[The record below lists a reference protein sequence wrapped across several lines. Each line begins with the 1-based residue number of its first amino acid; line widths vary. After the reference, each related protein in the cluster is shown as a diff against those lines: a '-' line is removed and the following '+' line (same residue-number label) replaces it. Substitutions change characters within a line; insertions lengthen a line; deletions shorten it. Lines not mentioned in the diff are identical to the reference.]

1 MTRENNELHRAKRRA
16 PGLILR
22 GMCMGIADVIPGV
35 SGGTVALI
43 MGIYDELVRTI
54 ASVDG
59 RVLKALVHFRLREV
73 FILLNASFLFPL
85 LIGIILAIA
94 LFAKIIT
101 YMLTTFPQ
109 PLWGFFTGLILASAV
124 YVFRQIEGRLD
135 LIRIS
140 VLLLGAFFGY
150 GITLLVP
157 VETGTENFKF
167 LLAGMIAICAMI
179 LPGISGSFLLVIMG
193 KYQQVFGAIHER
205 NYEIIFLFVVGAVV
219 GLLIFSRLLK
229 RLLLRFQPATM
240 AFLVGLMLGSIR
252 KVWPFRKILEER
264 LVGSKVIV
272 LQDECILPS
281 SMTNEVWTTIIVSFL
296 GFGLVFLLERLGK
309 RQLS

>member
-1 MTRENNELHRAKRRA
+1 MTRENKELYRAKRRA

-43 MGIYDELVRTI
+43 MGIYDELVQTI

-59 RVLKALVHFRLREV
+59 RILKALVHFRLREV

-85 LIGIILAIA
+85 LIGIILAVA

-124 YVFRQIEGRLD
+124 YVFKQIEGRLD

-229 RLLLRFQPATM
+229 RLLLRFQPVTM

-281 SMTNEVWTTIIVSFL
+281 SMTNEVWTTIVVSFL

>member
-124 YVFRQIEGRLD
+124 YVFKQIEGRLD

-140 VLLLGAFFGY
+140 ILLLGAFFGY

-229 RLLLRFQPATM
+229 RLLLRFQPVTM

>member
-1 MTRENNELHRAKRRA
+1 MTKKNEELRKVKRRT

-22 GMCMGIADVIPGV
+22 GLCMGIADVVPGV

-43 MGIYDELVRTI
+43 MGVYDELVQTI

-59 RVLKALVHFRLREV
+59 RILRALVRFQFREV
-73 FILLNASFLFPL
+73 YNLLNAGFLLPL
-85 LIGIILAIA
+85 LMGIVLAIA
-94 LFAKIIT
+94 LFAKLIT
-101 YMLTTFPQ
+101 YLLATFPQ
-109 PLWGFFTGLILASAV
+109 PVWGFFTGLIVASAI

-135 LIRIS
+135 SLQL
-140 VLLLGAFFGY
+140 VTLLLGACFGY

-167 LLAGMIAICAMI
+167 VLAGMIAICAMI

-193 KYQQVFGAIHER
+193 KYQQVFSAVHER
-205 NYEIIFLFVVGAVV
+205 NIEIILLFIVGAVL

-229 RLLLRFQPATM
+229 RLLSRYHTVTM

-252 KVWPFRKILEER
+252 KIWPFRKVLEER
-264 LVGSKVIV
+264 VVGSKVLV
-272 LQDECILPS
+272 LRDECILPS
-281 SMTNEVWTTIIVSFL
+281 SMTNEVWVTLLLAVG
-296 GFGLVFLLERLGK
+296 GFALVFLLERIGN
-309 RQLS
+309 RQTS

>member
-1 MTRENNELHRAKRRA
+1 MTRENKELHRAKRRA

-205 NYEIIFLFVVGAVV
+205 NYEIIFLFLVGAIV

>member
-1 MTRENNELHRAKRRA
+1 MTRENKELYRAKRRA

-43 MGIYDELVRTI
+43 MGIYDELVQTI

-59 RVLKALVHFRLREV
+59 RILKALVHFRLREV

-85 LIGIILAIA
+85 LIGIILAVA

-124 YVFRQIEGRLD
+124 YVFKQIEGRLD

-140 VLLLGAFFGY
+140 ILLLGAFFGY

-205 NYEIIFLFVVGAVV
+205 NYEIIFLFVVGAIV

-281 SMTNEVWTTIIVSFL
+281 SMTNEVWTTIVVSFL